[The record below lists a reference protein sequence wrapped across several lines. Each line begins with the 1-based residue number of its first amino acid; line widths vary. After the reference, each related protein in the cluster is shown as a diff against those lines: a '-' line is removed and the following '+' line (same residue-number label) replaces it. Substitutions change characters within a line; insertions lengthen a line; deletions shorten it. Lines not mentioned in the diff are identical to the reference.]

1 MTSLTK
7 RLSVLVFLFTLL
19 GCGASEPAAPPP
31 PPPAQ
36 NQAAPVP
43 STAALVQEPPPTAP
57 VQTQPPPTP
66 TATLVVVNT
75 TQASAE
81 TAPEVANTPAS
92 EVIPPPTPTHPTT
105 LAPEAAASSSVSVD
119 LTHLPLGDG
128 KLANG
133 PQVGWIWACQT
144 NPQAGGAFQDGPWIN
159 GDGTYDFTAKAIV
172 DGSVTWP
179 YQFEITLQ
187 GDRRVFTSN
196 DLPNHATGIY
206 PIAQTDDAYQTDRN
220 PHGITAQNFQF
231 DLPANPTL
239 AAQPSCVPGAIGIL
253 LTGSVLFNALDAPG
267 RDAVA
272 HETQDG
278 CQGHPQE
285 AGVYHYHSLTTCL
298 DDARTSDGH
307 SALMGYI
314 LDGFGIYGRYGEGGQ
329 ELTSADLDECH
340 GHTHMIEWDGQRLE
354 MYHYHATWDFPYTVG
369 CMRGTVDMADMM
381 AVSGALGGV
390 AGGPPQG
397 GQGSAPVQGPGNGQ
411 PPQGGPSGGR
421 PDLAAAAAQLGITEQ
436 QLREALGPPPPNLT
450 SAAAKLGISEEA
462 LRQALGAP

>member
-1 MTSLTK
+1 
-7 RLSVLVFLFTLL
+7 V
-19 GCGASEPAAPPP
+19 
-31 PPPAQ
+31 
-36 NQAAPVP
+36 
-43 STAALVQEPPPTAP
+43 
-57 VQTQPPPTP
+57 
-66 TATLVVVNT
+66 
-75 TQASAE
+75 
-81 TAPEVANTPAS
+81 
-92 EVIPPPTPTHPTT
+92 
-105 LAPEAAASSSVSVD
+105 AASSSTPID

-128 KLANG
+128 KLSNG
-133 PQVGWIWACQT
+133 PQVGWIWACHT

-179 YQFEITLQ
+179 YQFEISLQ

-196 DLPNHATGIY
+196 DLPNHATGAY
-206 PIAQTDDAYQTDRN
+206 PIAPTDDAYQTDRN
-220 PHGITAQNFQF
+220 PNSIATQNFQF

-329 ELTSADLDECH
+329 GLTSADLDECH
-340 GHTHMIEWDGQRLE
+340 GHTHKIEWDGQMVE

-381 AVSGALGGV
+381 TISGGPGGA
-390 AGGPPQG
+390 AGGPPPGDQG
-397 GQGSAPVQGPGNGQ
+397 AAPAQGPGNGQ

-421 PDLAAAAAQLGITEQ
+421 PDLAAAAAQLEITEQ
-436 QLREALGPPPPNLT
+436 QLRQALGPPPPDF
-450 SAAAKLGISEEA
+450 AAAAARLGISEEV
-462 LRQALGAP
+462 LRQALGVP